1 MSLNR
6 AWSLLS
12 FIISYISISIFS
24 QLQELEL
31 GLVAEEQDN
40 EVHGLEYDSFDSKD
54 GGSRTLRK
62 GGGFHTHE
70 DSIRLALNDQKME
83 KERQHE
89 HQYRTT
95 ETSTIQ
101 RMIRG
106 MAGKR
111 RFRRLS
117 QAALAVRDAQ
127 GAMVVKKELLSL
139 VDTKSA
145 FAHHNEEDDV
155 RGSEAAGRKFV
166 KYRRSTI
173 FASAPE
179 LEHRNDIQ
187 DSLIASHRAIRKLR
201 MPKRE
206 RGEFYLFFMLLYD

>member
-1 MSLNR
+1 M
-6 AWSLLS
+6 
-12 FIISYISISIFS
+12 
-24 QLQELEL
+24 
-31 GLVAEEQDN
+31 
-40 EVHGLEYDSFDSKD
+40 EYDSFDSKD

-127 GAMVVKKELLSL
+127 GAMVVKKEHLLKAASL
-139 VDTKSA
+139 VDTKTA

-206 RGEFYLFFMLLYD
+206 RGKFYLFSCYNMTEYFTNLTLLLNE